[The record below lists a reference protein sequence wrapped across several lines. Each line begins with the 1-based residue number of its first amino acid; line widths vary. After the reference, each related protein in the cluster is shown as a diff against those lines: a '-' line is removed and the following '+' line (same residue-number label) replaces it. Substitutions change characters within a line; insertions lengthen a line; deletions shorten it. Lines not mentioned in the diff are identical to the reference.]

1 MNIAIVGAGFSG
13 CLLYNKLIKKNH
25 QITIFEKSRGTGGRL
40 STKYINDNF
49 CDHGTPYFEAKNQ
62 NFIDFCNRL
71 VKQKILKK
79 YKKFYIPTKGINKV
93 CSSLINKEDLKTN
106 IKITTCK
113 YENKKWN
120 LIDTQ
125 NNIYENFDIL
135 LITIPAVQILE
146 LNINLNEQ
154 IKQDLSSIKY
164 DSVFTLILYGNKNLS
179 LHKGLKNI
187 NLFKKIIDNSKKYNY
202 DNFSSFVLH
211 ANESFSTKNNEK
223 TKEKLEEKVIKKL
236 RKLHIEIDK
245 DFIILPHLW
254 KYAFAK
260 NHLKKDF
267 IFDKKQSLGI
277 CGDYFSNKNI
287 EASFLSSTKL
297 ADNI

>member
-1 MNIAIVGAGFSG
+1 MNIAIIGAGFSG
-13 CLLYNKLIKKNH
+13 CLLYNKLIKENH
-25 QITIFEKSRGTGGRL
+25 KITIFEKSRGTGGRL
-40 STKYINDNF
+40 STKYINDKF

-62 NFIDFCNRL
+62 IFIDFCNKL

-79 YKKFYIPTKGINKV
+79 YKTVYIPTNGINKV
-93 CSSLINKEDLKTN
+93 CSSLIDKKDLKTKV
-106 IKITTCK
+106 KITTCK
-113 YENKKWN
+113 YENEKWT
-120 LIDTQ
+120 LIDNQ
-125 NNIYENFDIL
+125 NNVYKDFDIL

-146 LNINLNEQ
+146 LNINLNEKIEQ
-154 IKQDLSSIKY
+154 ELSSIKY
-164 DSVFTLILYGNKNLS
+164 DSIFTLILHKQKNLP

-211 ANESFSTKNNEK
+211 TNEYFSTKHNEK
-223 TKEKLEEKVIKKL
+223 TKEELEKKVIKKL
-236 RKLHIEIDK
+236 KKLNIEIDK

-267 IFDKKQSLGI
+267 IFDKKQFLGI
-277 CGDYFSNKNI
+277 CGDYFYSKNI

-297 ADNI
+297 AGNI